1 MEKKEMFTVL
11 ALDGGGSKGIYT
23 LGVLKEL
30 ELKLGGKLHEHFN
43 LIYGTSTG
51 SIIASLIALGNDIP
65 TIEKL
70 YLKLI
75 PEIMCGNSKQKRSLS
90 LKKQADKI
98 FLNNTFEAFKTSVG
112 IVALNYDKQTPLVF
126 KTNIN
131 QAHGMKQSFLPGFGC
146 TISEAVQAS
155 CAAYPIFDIKQ
166 LNTQNQG
173 IINAIDGG
181 FVGNN
186 PTLYSL
192 IDSHKAVGHSEE
204 NIKILSVGTGK
215 FVEKPLSWK
224 FRILKKFKM
233 TQFIERVFAA
243 NTTSNEILTKLLYP
257 DLKIVRVNDT
267 FAEPEYGTNMV
278 EVDAKKLNKINQLGR
293 DSYAKHE
300 KEIVTLFNLSK

>member
-1 MEKKEMFTVL
+1 METKKVFKVL

-30 ELKLGGKLHEHFN
+30 ELKLGGKLHEHFD

-51 SIIASLIALGNDIP
+51 SIIASLISLGNDIP

-70 YLKLI
+70 YMELI
-75 PEIMCGNSKQKRSLS
+75 PEIMCGNSKQKRSFD
-90 LKKQADKI
+90 LKVQADKI
-98 FLNNTFEAFKTSVG
+98 FQNNTFEAFKNSVG
-112 IVALNYDKQTPLVF
+112 IVAMNYDKQTPLVF

-166 LNTQNQG
+166 IHTQNQG
-173 IINAIDGG
+173 VINAIDGG
-181 FVGNN
+181 FVANN
-186 PTLYSL
+186 PTLFAL

-204 NIKILSVGTGK
+204 NIRILSVGTGK

-224 FRILKKFKM
+224 FRVLKKFKM

-243 NTTSNEILTKLLYP
+243 NTISNEVLTKLLYP
-257 DLKIVRVNDT
+257 DLKIIRISDT
-267 FAEPEYGTNMV
+267 YAEPEYGTNMV
-278 EVDAKKLNKINQLGR
+278 EVDKEKLNKMNQLGR

-300 KEIVTLFNLSK
+300 REIIMLFDLAQ